1 MKKKSKH
8 TENMLFS
15 CCFPMFMAHY
25 IRFSINL
32 SQVHVTVAS
41 QRLPS
46 QIIHPFR
53 NLFTTH
59 FLYEAIPTA
68 ANVRT
73 WIGDQRFLGR
83 HQRKDQYHLITPWL
97 CHLFSFSF
105 SILFFSLLLQI
116 AANGWNGCLNSS
128 STINKKQ

>member
-1 MKKKSKH
+1 MKAALRKWMKKKSKH

-73 WIGDQRFLGR
+73 WIGDQGFWGGIRGKTNIISSLHGYVIYFPS
-83 HQRKDQYHLITPWL
+83 HSAY
-97 CHLFSFSF
+97 FSFHSSF
-105 SILFFSLLLQI
+105 KSQRTVGTV
-116 AANGWNGCLNSS
+116 A
-128 STINKKQ
+128 